1 MGGDH
6 DLGRLAQHVQDVARA
21 IDRAL
26 CVPWPITP
34 GPGSRAL
41 VGALD
46 ALQRSMIRASD
57 RLARAAAAH
66 RAFGGLSGATTGT
79 DDVPGAGHD
88 QA

>member
-1 MGGDH
+1 MGGDR
-6 DLGRLAQHVQDVARA
+6 DLGRLARDVQAAARA
-21 IDRAL
+21 IDGAL

-34 GPGSRAL
+34 GPGARAL

-46 ALQRSMIRASD
+46 RSMTRASD

-66 RAFGGLSGATTGT
+66 RAFGGPSGTTRGT
-79 DDVPGAGHD
+79 DDVPGGGHD